1 MFNTFYIGT
10 SPSLVY
16 NVNLLNSFGGLLL
29 TRGNRYIFLYPVS
42 VWKARRF
49 LTHRAICRHSS
60 PISDIGQP
68 YNHFHVRYLFCAFWP
83 LQNSKVI
90 YLVYF
95 YCLYFAIPSLYGIS
109 ILSCSLI
116 TCLYSVLYHTY
127 WHTIF
132 SHGFLY
138 SFHGELLSLYTSMSF
153 SCSPSPP
160 NKLWL
165 IANFNQSFINESFYM
180 TFTKIYFLFINTY
193 FHHLSM
199 HVHCLFPSNGR
210 QSQTLGNK
218 FCLNLPPL
226 LSFSAISSW
235 CNTW

>member
-1 MFNTFYIGT
+1 MYDTSFVLFDHCKTPKSFTWFTFTASIL
-10 SPSLVY
+10 P
-16 NVNLLNSFGGLLL
+16 
-29 TRGNRYIFLYPVS
+29 FLPYMVS
-42 VWKARRF
+42 VSCPAHWLLASIQF
-49 LTHRAICRHSS
+49 CITLTGTLYSLMDFFTPFMENFFHSIL
-60 PISDIGQP
+60 PCL
-68 YNHFHVRYLFCAFWP
+68 FHVLP
-83 LQNSKVI
+83 
-90 YLVYF
+90 
-95 YCLYFAIPSLYGIS
+95 
-109 ILSCSLI
+109 
-116 TCLYSVLYHTY
+116 
-127 WHTIF
+127 
-132 SHGFLY
+132 
-138 SFHGELLSLYTSMSF
+138 
-153 SCSPSPP
+153 PP

-199 HVHCLFPSNGR
+199 HVHCLFPPNGR